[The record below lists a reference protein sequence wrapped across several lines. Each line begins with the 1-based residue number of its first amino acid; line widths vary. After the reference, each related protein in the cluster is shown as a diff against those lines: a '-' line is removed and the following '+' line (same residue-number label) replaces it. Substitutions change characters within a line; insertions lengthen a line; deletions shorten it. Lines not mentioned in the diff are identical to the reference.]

1 MPSVEFMKFD
11 FEDYTHFNSLLH
23 RWDVRY
29 KIIGLFALMFAFAS
43 VDDLRLIPAI
53 LSISVLFYSLSQLPL
68 KFLWHR
74 LTYPGF
80 FLLGVIGLLPF
91 LSGDTIIFQ
100 WGIISLKLEG
110 CQAVL
115 LIISRFI
122 AIFTLGLVLLG
133 TSSTLSLIK
142 GLRSLGLSPILTDMM
157 LISYRYLFELG
168 HQFQKMQRATQL
180 RGFKPHHFSR
190 RNLQIYSALTG
201 SLLIR
206 SYQQSQQVYK
216 AMKLRGYGTLSQQR
230 TQKKVTLDRYSAIAL
245 FITLLIAT
253 SLIGIQLFL

>member
-1 MPSVEFMKFD
+1 MNWDLETY
-11 FEDYTHFNSLLH
+11 EQFNSPLH

-43 VDDLRLIPAI
+43 VQDLRLIPAI
-53 LSISVLFYSLSQLPL
+53 LSISVLFYFLSQLPL
-68 KFLWHR
+68 KFLLHR

-91 LSGDTIIFQ
+91 LSGNTIIYQ
-100 WGIISLKLEG
+100 WGIITLRLEG
-110 CQAVL
+110 CQGVL
-115 LIISRFI
+115 LIISRFL

-133 TSSTLSLIK
+133 TSSILSIVK

-180 RGFKPHHFSR
+180 RGFKPHQFSR
-190 RNLQIYSALTG
+190 KNLQIYAALTG

-216 AMKLRGYGTLSQQR
+216 AMKLRGYGNLSQPQ
-230 TQKKVTLDRYSAIAL
+230 TQKKVTPDSYSAIAL
-245 FITLLIAT
+245 FITLLIAI